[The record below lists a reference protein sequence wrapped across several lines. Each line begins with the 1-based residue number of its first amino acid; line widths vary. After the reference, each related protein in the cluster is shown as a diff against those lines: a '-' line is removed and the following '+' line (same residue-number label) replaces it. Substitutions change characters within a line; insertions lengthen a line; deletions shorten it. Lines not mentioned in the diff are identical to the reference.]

1 MIGRLTGTV
10 VERAPGRVVLDVGG
24 VGYELSIPLS
34 TFYDVCR
41 AERAVTLQVHT
52 HVRDDALQLFGFATM
67 EERTTFEHLLA
78 ISGVGPKLA
87 LAVLSGIDVGELERA
102 VRDDDRAR
110 LERIPG
116 VGRKTA
122 ERILLE
128 LRDRLTPRRV
138 RGATRGAAVE
148 VPGDHDQART
158 VHADAVSA
166 LANLGYAADSAA
178 RAVDATVADLGGE
191 ARLEDVLRGALR
203 RLVR

>member
-34 TFYDVCR
+34 TFYDICR

-52 HVRDDALQLFGFATM
+52 HVRDDALQLFGFATVQ
-67 EERTTFEHLLA
+67 ERTTFEHLLA

-87 LAVLSGIDVGELERA
+87 LAVLSGIEVDELERA

-128 LRDRLTPRRV
+128 LRDRLAPRRA
-138 RGATRGAAVE
+138 RGALRAAAT
-148 VPGDHDQART
+148 PDQDQARS
-158 VHADAVSA
+158 VRADAVSA
-166 LANLGYAADSAA
+166 LANLGYAAEPAA
-178 RAVDATVADLGGE
+178 RAVDAAVEDLGRE

-203 RLVR
+203 QLVR